1 MKKSFILLGV
11 GVLMLA
17 SCSGNSKKLAEDS
30 QRIAELSAEY
40 AEANS
45 FNDSL
50 MLLMGDIYTGLDSIN
65 MQEGLLYNMGSG
77 ESVDRRAEVRQN
89 LANIKARLAANRALL
104 DKMEAQVK
112 ASGKENGVL
121 AKTISQLKDRI
132 AKQDEKIAQLESELS
147 AAKGQIDQLNT
158 QVAET
163 QEQVKTETAAK
174 EAAQA
179 ETVAAEN
186 AANTVY
192 YAIGTNKELKKNGL
206 LEKKFLG
213 QTKVLKGDFNESYFT
228 KADKRS
234 LSVIPTGSKKVK
246 IWTNM
251 PSDSYTIVENADKTK
266 TIQITNPKA
275 FWSMSPYL
283 VIQVD

>member
-1 MKKSFILLGV
+1 
-11 GVLMLA
+11 MLA